1 MAELA
6 RLFATEFALKATA
19 KAAMTLPALVPHA
32 KSKVKEH
39 IACVRRRLLLWEKGD
54 ISELLKEGRAI
65 QWSMRA
71 SKLPRN
77 ASDDAK
83 MARTFSN
90 LMMEGNV
97 RAALQLLTKGTESGL
112 LRLDDVV
119 EESGKTVRDIL
130 KDKHPHSEPP
140 ILMSS

>member
-90 LMMEGNV
+90 LMMEG
-97 RAALQLLTKGTESGL
+97 AALQLLTKGTESGL

-119 EESGKTVRDIL
+119 EESGKTVRGINTL
-130 KDKHPHSEPP
+130 IPSPQ
-140 ILMSS
+140 S